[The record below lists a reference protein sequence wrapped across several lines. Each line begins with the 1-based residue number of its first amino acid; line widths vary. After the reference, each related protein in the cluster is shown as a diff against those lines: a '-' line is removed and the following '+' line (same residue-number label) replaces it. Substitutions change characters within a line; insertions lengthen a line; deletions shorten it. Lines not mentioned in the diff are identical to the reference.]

1 MARPYIIMWKLLTTR
16 GPVAPEFDHAF
27 AIGQAVTEIRRIS
40 SVFPMIDALR

>member
-1 MARPYIIMWKLLTTR
+1 MARPYIMWKLLTTR

-27 AIGQAVTEIRRIS
+27 VIGQAVTEIRRIS